1 MEKIIIGTVPEKD
14 LVVEMDI
21 PEMGGT
27 VHAVILSVTEIAI
40 CDNSSMLVCIM
51 YGNNTLFETHCSLHC
66 CQDYTYYSSEDELE
80 DVLYIHYSDLVFW
93 NVIATDCTIP
103 SIPNTL

>member
-1 MEKIIIGTVPEKD
+1 MEEIIMGTVPEKG

-27 VHAVILSVTEIAI
+27 IHAVILSVTEVTI
-40 CDNSSMLVCIM
+40 CDGCSEFICIM
-51 YGNNTLFETHCSLHC
+51 YAKNTLFEAHCHCHQFHSYDIDYDASENILYLH
-66 CQDYTYYSSEDELE
+66 
-80 DVLYIHYSDLVFW
+80 HSDLVFW
-93 NVIATDCTIP
+93 GVIAENCTIP